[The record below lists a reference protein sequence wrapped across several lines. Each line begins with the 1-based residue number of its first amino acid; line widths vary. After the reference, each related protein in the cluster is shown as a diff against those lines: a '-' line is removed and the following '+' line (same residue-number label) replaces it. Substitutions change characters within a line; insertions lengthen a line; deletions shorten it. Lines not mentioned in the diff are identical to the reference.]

1 MTYEYSYLILAIIFL
16 LLWILLFLIRKDL
29 QREMLII
36 SLAFAFAGPFAE
48 IVYFK
53 DWWNPITITSTFLS
67 LEPFIIGFAIG
78 GIASVIAEELLKE
91 KHKNIKKSKNTFKKE
106 DLNIFLLLSFLAV
119 IFFGSFFLLKT
130 SSLITTLLSF
140 GIPTLIIYMK
150 RRDLILNSIISG
162 ILLILIAI
170 IVYTFVEFITPGWAE
185 IFWQFNN
192 TPKIIIF
199 NLPIDDVIWYFL
211 CGAFIGPL
219 YEYWREIKLRK
230 T

>member
-1 MTYEYSYLILAIIFL
+1 MNYEYSYLILALTFL

-48 IVYFK
+48 VVYFK
-53 DWWNPITITSTFLS
+53 DWWSPLTLTNTFLS
-67 LEPFIIGFAIG
+67 LEPFIIGFSIG
-78 GIASVIAEELLKE
+78 GIASVIAEELLRE
-91 KHKNIKKSKNTFKKE
+91 KHKTIKKSYKAIKRE
-106 DLNIFLLLSFLAV
+106 DINILLLLSSLAV
-119 IFFGSFFLLKT
+119 IFFGSFFLLKVN
-130 SSLITTLLSF
+130 SLITTILSF

-162 ILLILIAI
+162 ILLNLIAI
-170 IVYTFVEFITPGWAE
+170 NVYTFVEFITPGWVEA
-185 IFWQFNN
+185 FWQFNN
-192 TPKIIIF
+192 TPQIIIF

-211 CGAFIGPL
+211 CGAFVGPL

-230 T
+230 S